1 MSKAYDLNQ
10 KLDFPIAAG
19 DFKTELESETLNSA
33 ADPAIL
39 QAVKIYIEQ
48 LQGRQRRVFAQIQ
61 IPYPLEQ
68 VWQVLTDYE
77 ALAEFMPSMTQS
89 RRLDHPTGGIRVEQF
104 RTKSFMGMK
113 ISDRSVFDVE
123 ENFPDEIH
131 YQLIEGDLKAF
142 SGHWRLA
149 PWEQS
154 DEKAGVDL
162 LYNFSVLP
170 KRIFPLALVEH
181 VLSHDVP
188 ASLLAI
194 RQRVEDLFGP

>member
-19 DFKTELESETLNSA
+19 GFKTELESETLNSA

-39 QAVKIYIEQ
+39 QAVKINIER
-48 LQGRQRRVFAQIQ
+48 LQGRQRRVSAQIQ
-61 IPYPLEQ
+61 IPYSLEQ

-89 RRLDHPTGGIRVEQF
+89 RRLAHPTGGIRVEQF

-113 ISDRSVFDVE
+113 ISGRSVFDVE
-123 ENFPDEIH
+123 EKFPDEIH
-131 YQLIEGDLKAF
+131 YQLIEGDLKAL
-142 SGHWRLA
+142 SGYWRLA
-149 PWEQS
+149 PWEQL

-162 LYNFSVLP
+162 LYKFSVLP
-170 KRIFPLALVEH
+170 KRILPVALVEH